1 MASSNVR
8 TQPEVE
14 PLTRAKLANNQ
25 PASKPLTP
33 TAFYTVKSFGYARI
47 CLGTASILAPR
58 LTCGLFQLYISN
70 ETAAVARLFGVR
82 GIALGGLL
90 ITAEDETLPDRG
102 SRELRRSLRANMW
115 CDIIDIF
122 TLAFAVA
129 NGHMDLV
136 PGKLLMACA
145 AWGVGMGLLGLSAI

>member
-1 MASSNVR
+1 M
-8 TQPEVE
+8 
-14 PLTRAKLANNQ
+14 RAKLANDQ
-25 PASKPLTP
+25 PASEPLTP

-47 CLGTASILAPR
+47 CLGAASILAPR
-58 LTCGLFQLYISN
+58 FTCGLFQLYISH

-90 ITAEDETLPDRG
+90 ITAEDKTILDG
-102 SRELRRSLRANMW
+102 GKRELRRLVRANMW

-129 NGHMDLV
+129 NRHMDLL
-136 PGKLLMACA
+136 PGGLLMTCA
-145 AWGVGMGLLGLSAI
+145 TWGVGMGLLGLSAI